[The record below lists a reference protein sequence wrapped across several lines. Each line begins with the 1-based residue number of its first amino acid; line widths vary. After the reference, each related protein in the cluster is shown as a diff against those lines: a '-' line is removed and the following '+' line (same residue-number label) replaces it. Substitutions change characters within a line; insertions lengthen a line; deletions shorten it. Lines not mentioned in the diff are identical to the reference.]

1 LFEGTTEAV
10 EATDRAEPTATRLA
24 ALTLRYEG
32 ASTGALLRGML
43 GREFPGRIALV
54 SSFGIESAV
63 ILSLVAEIDPA
74 TPVIFLDTG
83 KHFPQTLAYR
93 DTLIE
98 RLGLTDVRSV
108 EPDPALAAAVD
119 PDGGLS
125 QRAPDHCCF
134 LRKVEP
140 LDRALDGFAAW
151 ITGRKRFQGGER
163 QALPHLEE
171 VDGRI
176 KINPL
181 VDWSPQDVA
190 TVFRT
195 PRPAAASARPRRLPL
210 DRLRALHASHGIRQG
225 RALRPLGRA
234 RQDRMRHPQPAPG
247 GCVADRSP
255 EIAASLVAPSSPML
269 R

>member
-1 LFEGTTEAV
+1 VLFEGTAEAV
-10 EATDRAEPTATRLA
+10 EVADSAEQTATRVA
-24 ALTLRYEG
+24 TLSRRYEA

-43 GREFPGRIALV
+43 GREFPGQIALV

-98 RLGLTDVRSV
+98 RLGLTDVRSIA
-108 EPDPALAAAVD
+108 PDPALAAAVD
-119 PDGGLS
+119 PDGRLS

-163 QALPHLEE
+163 QALPRLEE

-181 VDWSPQDVA
+181 VDWTPQDVA
-190 TVFRT
+190 SAFRT
-195 PRPAAASARPRRLPL
+195 RDLPLHPLALDGYRSVGCAPCTQRTAPGQDARAGRWAGLAKTECGIHSPRRAAA
-210 DRLRALHASHGIRQG
+210 
-225 RALRPLGRA
+225 
-234 RQDRMRHPQPAPG
+234 
-247 GCVADRSP
+247 
-255 EIAASLVAPSSPML
+255 
-269 R
+269 

>member
-10 EATDRAEPTATRLA
+10 EVADGAEQTAAMRLA
-24 ALTLRYEG
+24 ALSLRYEA
-32 ASTGALLRGML
+32 ASTGALLRDML
-43 GREFPGRIALV
+43 GREFPGQIALV

-74 TPVIFLDTG
+74 TPVIFLETG
-83 KHFPQTLAYR
+83 KHFPETLAYR

-108 EPDPALAAAVD
+108 APDPALAAAVD
-119 PDGGLS
+119 PDGRLS

-163 QALPHLEE
+163 QALPRLEA

-181 VDWSPQDVA
+181 VDWTPQDVA
-190 TVFRT
+190 TAFRSRGLPLHPLALDGYRSVGCAPCT
-195 PRPAAASARPRRLPL
+195 QRTAAGEDARAGRWAGLDKTECGIHGPRRAAA
-210 DRLRALHASHGIRQG
+210 
-225 RALRPLGRA
+225 
-234 RQDRMRHPQPAPG
+234 
-247 GCVADRSP
+247 
-255 EIAASLVAPSSPML
+255 
-269 R
+269 